1 MKSVA
6 NEWLDEK
13 RNIVDECS
21 RLIRG
26 DEEVKGLE
34 RSLGP
39 DIWLGD
45 AVQVRRNTN
54 PVGCERLGR
63 RV

>member
-6 NEWLDEK
+6 NVRLDEK
-13 RNIVDECS
+13 RNIGDEGS

-39 DIWLGD
+39 EISL
-45 AVQVRRNTN
+45 
-54 PVGCERLGR
+54 
-63 RV
+63 

>member
-6 NEWLDEK
+6 NVWLDEK
-13 RNIVDECS
+13 RNIGDEGS

-39 DIWLGD
+39 EISS
-45 AVQVRRNTN
+45 
-54 PVGCERLGR
+54 
-63 RV
+63 